1 MTHAELAQKIRE
13 AVYARASE
21 EGGAI
26 SKEQM
31 EDAIGRVLA
40 VALPVAPPTV
50 RSITAVEEAYSD
62 DLFDAMILAMKTQ
75 TPAPAPNMGA
85 FEVANRYEE
94 WR

>member
-1 MTHAELAQKIRE
+1 MTHAEIAKKIRE
-13 AVYARASE
+13 AVYERASA

-40 VALPVAPPTV
+40 VALPVAVYYMDEASQLDRGRYEKEWRDQKANMSSTEV
-50 RSITAVEEAYSD
+50 R
-62 DLFDAMILAMKTQ
+62 
-75 TPAPAPNMGA
+75 
-85 FEVANRYEE
+85 NRYEE

>member
-31 EDAIGRVLA
+31 EDTIGRVLA
-40 VALPVAPPTV
+40 VAIPA
-50 RSITAVEEAYSD
+50 
-62 DLFDAMILAMKTQ
+62 
-75 TPAPAPNMGA
+75 APATATPSI
-85 FEVANRYEE
+85 YDE

>member
-1 MTHAELAQKIRE
+1 MTHADLAQKIRE

-31 EDAIGRVLA
+31 EDTIGRVLA
-40 VALPVAPPTV
+40 VALPVAPQP
-50 RSITAVEEAYSD
+50 AWAYTSWAPPD
-62 DLFDAMILAMKTQ
+62 TDLAATLLCC
-75 TPAPAPNMGA
+75 APHMA
-85 FEVANRYEE
+85 RYEE